1 MDQQVKTKWPH
12 TLLLG
17 LLLLFFIQVLGLWI
31 ENLYRMGL
39 IKIAVG
45 VEACTILM
53 IFLPFAIKLA
63 GEKGER
69 RLLKASLLIFLL
81 TRAICP
87 FLGALALVFIAGIGV
102 GAFLIVLCGILSV
115 RCRLNA
121 DWGLAAAIAVLLS
134 MLFRSWGSSIDI
146 SLEGN
151 STIIGGLLVLAAL
164 YLAWDMFPAR
174 KDDHDPEMRFSISGL
189 PQMLGL
195 FANFTIIYLIL
206 SCPAVISAWCG
217 ANYFIIT
224 FLLVLGFIITL
235 LWPKPFSKPVLLG
248 WNVLFII
255 ILVAGLHWCAPT
267 LPQTFESTPSIEGP
281 LPAYVHIPFYLM
293 LLLSP
298 IVLINLSQLGSFPPY
313 ARPRAAA
320 GPVIL
325 GMLFLFAITTLLIMT
340 NVWGYI
346 GVLGPLLRNKFY
358 LPFLIVGI
366 GMITP
371 RLLPSFQTAKP
382 GFARERIGVAL
393 AASILGVLAL
403 AGIAAH
409 AARPQPGN
417 PDKPTLTIMTYNI
430 QQGSMINGNRSF
442 RQQLDL
448 MRTVKADIIGLQE
461 CDTARP
467 SGGNIDAVRYFAE
480 NLNFHAY
487 YGPNTISGT
496 FGAAILS
503 RFPLENPRTIFSFS
517 NTDEIGTSVA
527 EITLKSNRIAFFNN
541 HPDGYNKAHAAHAG
555 ALMQHTADYDHV
567 IAVGDYNCTRYD
579 SWYETISATLNNSWL
594 SVHDANEPVGEPYSY
609 PIDHIFLSP
618 TFRTLESHYLPPP
631 GSFTDH
637 PAHWSVIAWRQGTPL

>member
-45 VEACTILM
+45 VEACSILL
-53 IFLPFAIKLA
+53 IFLPFAIFLA
-63 GEKGER
+63 GEKSER

-87 FLGALALVFIAGIGV
+87 FLSALALVFGGGIGM
-102 GAFLIVLCGILSV
+102 GAFLILLCGILSA

-146 SLEGN
+146 SMEGN
-151 STIIGGLLVLAAL
+151 TAIIGWLLIFLAL

-189 PQMLGL
+189 PNILGL

-217 ANYFIIT
+217 SSYFVNT
-224 FLLVLGFIITL
+224 ALLVIGFLIAL
-235 LWPKPFSKPVLLG
+235 LWPKPLSQRMLLA
-248 WNVLFII
+248 WNVLFIA
-255 ILVAGLHWCAPT
+255 LLAGGLRWCAPT
-267 LPQTFESTPSIEGP
+267 LPQTYESPATLAPP
-281 LPAYVHIPFYLM
+281 LSFYVHIPFYLM

-298 IVLINLSQLGSFPPY
+298 IVLINLTQLGSFPPY
-313 ARPRAAA
+313 TRPRAAA
-320 GPVIL
+320 SPVIA
-325 GMLFLFAITTLLIMT
+325 GMLFLFAIIVLLTLT

-346 GVLGPLLRNKFY
+346 GAPGPLLRNTFY
-358 LPFLIVGI
+358 LPFLMAGI
-366 GMITP
+366 GMIAP
-371 RLLPSFQTAKP
+371 RLLPSFQKMYP
-382 GFARERIGVAL
+382 GFAKERIGVAL
-393 AASILGVLAL
+393 AASIIGVLAL

-409 AARPQPGN
+409 AAKPQPA
-417 PDKPTLTIMTYNI
+417 DQDTATLTIMTYNL
-430 QQGSMINGNRSF
+430 QQGSAVNGNRSF

-467 SGGNIDAVRYFAE
+467 SLGNIDAVRYFAE

-487 YGPNTISGT
+487 YGPNTVSGT
-496 FGAAILS
+496 FGTAILS
-503 RFPLENPRTIFSFS
+503 RFRLENPRTIFSFS
-517 NTDEIGTSVA
+517 NTDEVGTSMA
-527 EITLKSNRIAFFNN
+527 EITLKGHRIAVFNS
-541 HPDGYNKAHAAHAG
+541 HPDGYNKVHAAHAG
-555 ALMQHTADYDHV
+555 ALMQHAANYDHV
-567 IAVGDYNCTRYD
+567 IAVGDYNCTRHD
-579 SWYETISATLNNSWL
+579 RSYEAITAVLNNSWL
-594 SVHDANEPVGEPYSY
+594 SVYTLNDPVGEPYSL

-618 TFRTLESHYLPPP
+618 TFQTLESHYVPPP
-631 GSFTDH
+631 ESFTDH
-637 PAHWSVIAWRQGTPL
+637 PAHWSVIAWK